1 MEKQIENNVEISSLY
16 ANIRNLIEA
25 TKSRVAIKVNSE
37 ITMLYY
43 NIGKTIKEKVLKLDK
58 PEYGKSIIKKL
69 SEKLTQEYGNGYS
82 KANIFRM
89 IKLYECFSD
98 FQIFSTV
105 SRKLSWSHFVELIQI
120 KEEIKRKFYLT
131 MCIHENWS
139 VRVLR
144 ERIDSALYERTLISK
159 KPEET
164 IANELNMLASKNKVS
179 EDLFFRDPYVLDF
192 LDLKDTY
199 SEKDLEISIL
209 NELQKFI
216 LELGSDFA
224 FLSRQKRITI
234 DGQDYYIDL
243 LFYHRSLKR
252 LVIIE
257 LKLERFKPEHK
268 GQVELYL
275 KWLNKYERQDG
286 ENEPIALVLCA
297 SKSNAMAEL
306 LELSDAG
313 IHVVEYITKLIPKN
327 IIEEKLISSIKNAKI
342 MLDQRN
348 KKDYD
353 FK

>member
-1 MEKQIENNVEISSLY
+1 MSSLDSKLDISNLYNNIQKLIEISRNNVS
-16 ANIRNLIEA
+16 
-25 TKSRVAIKVNSE
+25 VKVNSE
-37 ITMLYY
+37 ITLLYY
-43 NIGKTIKEKVLKLDK
+43 NIGKTIKENILKFEK
-58 PEYGKSIIKKL
+58 PEYGKAVIKQL
-69 SEKLTQEYGNGYS
+69 SEMLMSKYGRGYS
-82 KANIFRM
+82 QRNIFKM
-89 IKLYECFSD
+89 VKFYEYFKEVE
-98 FQIFSTV
+98 ILPTV
-105 SRKLSWSHFVELIQI
+105 SAKLSWSHFVEILQI
-120 KEEIKRKFYLT
+120 KEAIKRKFYLT

-164 IANELNMLASKNKVS
+164 IINELNMLEAKENVS
-179 EDLFFRDPYVLDF
+179 EELFFRDPYVLDF

-199 SEKDLEISIL
+199 SEKDLENSIL
-209 NELQKFI
+209 SELQKFI

-224 FLSRQKRITI
+224 FLNRQKRITI

-252 LVIIE
+252 LVVIE

-275 KWLNKYERQDG
+275 KWLNKYERQEG
-286 ENEPIALVLCA
+286 ENEPIALILCA
-297 SKSNAMAEL
+297 SKSDAMAEL
-306 LELSDAG
+306 LELSTSG
-313 IHVVEYITKLIPKN
+313 IHVAEYITKFIPKTL
-327 IIEEKLISSIKNAKI
+327 IEEKLINSIKNAKI